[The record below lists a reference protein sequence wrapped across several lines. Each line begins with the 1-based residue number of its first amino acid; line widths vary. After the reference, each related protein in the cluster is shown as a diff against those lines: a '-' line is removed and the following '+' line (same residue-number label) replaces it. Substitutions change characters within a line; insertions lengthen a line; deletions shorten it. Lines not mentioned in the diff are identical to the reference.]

1 MPTTPDPGE
10 FFAKK
15 LMVPS
20 ELSSAD
26 WRMVPGQLKERI
38 FFMGGVT
45 DREMLAA
52 FSEAILVILNGEQGE
67 AQATRIL
74 RDAVKRV
81 GYQPGPGWAGTS
93 RDLNNLYR
101 QLETLRTGVALA
113 NGWTNDVK
121 RRQSANIMPA
131 LKLVRGRNAE
141 EPRLWQQKL
150 WPEAV
155 AASGS
160 KASPDRMAALIDD
173 PVWLYLSDFGV
184 PYSPLKWGSGMNQ
197 VGIFKT
203 QAREWGLIPPK
214 GADVGMGGEG
224 TGYDWGLLREE
235 AEGLTEAG
243 LREAIG
249 SWFGGVAEWCGDRL
263 VYTEPNG
270 TTVYGLDEL
279 AWVLTHPPG
288 ELSGSR
294 QLCAL
299 WEWRSLGRSEAAT
312 AAFVRKWTGQR
323 VYEDFDRLSVRLRA
337 SDPGAEL
344 TDLLWGLVE
353 RIERLGFE

>member
-1 MPTTPDPGE
+1 MPPTPDSRE

-26 WRMVPGQLKERI
+26 WRMVPGHLKERI

-52 FSEAILVILNGEQGE
+52 FSEAILVILSGEQGE
-67 AQATRIL
+67 AQATRII

-93 RDLNNLYR
+93 RDLNNVCR
-101 QLETLRTGVALA
+101 QLETLRTGLALA
-113 NGWTNDVK
+113 NGWTNDVS
-121 RRQSANIMPA
+121 RRQNAKLMPV
-131 LKLVRGRNAE
+131 LKLVRGRIAE
-141 EPRLWQQKL
+141 EPRLWETKL

-160 KASPDRMAALIDD
+160 KARPDIMAALIDD
-173 PVWLYLSDFGV
+173 PIWLYLSDFGV
-184 PYSPLKWGSGMNQ
+184 PYTPLKWGSGMNQ
-197 VGIFKT
+197 VAVFKS
-203 QAREWGLIPPK
+203 QAREIGLLPPK
-214 GADVGMGGEG
+214 GAGVGMGGEG
-224 TGYDWGLLREE
+224 RGYDWGRLREE

-243 LREAIG
+243 LREAIV
-249 SWFGGVAEWCGDRL
+249 SWLGGVAEWCGDRL
-263 VYTEPNG
+263 VYAEPNG
-270 TTVYGLDEL
+270 TTVYGLEEL

-299 WEWRSLGRSEAAT
+299 WEWRALGASEAAT
-312 AAFVRKWTGQR
+312 VAFARKWTGQR

-337 SDPGAEL
+337 SDPGVGLTEL
-344 TDLLWGLVE
+344 LCGLVE

>member
-1 MPTTPDPGE
+1 MI
-10 FFAKK
+10 
-15 LMVPS
+15 
-20 ELSSAD
+20 LS
-26 WRMVPGQLKERI
+26 
-38 FFMGGVT
+38 
-45 DREMLAA
+45 
-52 FSEAILVILNGEQGE
+52 GEQGE

-74 RDAVKRV
+74 RDAVKGV

-93 RDLNNLYR
+93 RDLNNVCR
-101 QLETLRTGVALA
+101 QLETLRTGVGLA
-113 NGWTNDVK
+113 NGWAADVR
-121 RRQSANIMPA
+121 RRQSRTMPA
-131 LKLVRGRNAE
+131 YELVRGNIPQ
-141 EPRLWQQKL
+141 EPRLWAQKL

-160 KASPDRMAALIDD
+160 TASPDRMASLIDD
-173 PVWLYLSDFGV
+173 PVWLALSDFGV
-184 PYSPLKWGSGMNQ
+184 PYAPLKWSSGMAQ
-197 VGIFKT
+197 SPIARSK
-203 QAREWGLIPPK
+203 AREYGLLPPK
-214 GADVGMGGEG
+214 GADVGIGGEG
-224 TGYDWGLLREE
+224 RGEDWGRLREE

-243 LREAIG
+243 LREAIV
-249 SWFGGVAEWCGDRL
+249 SWLGGVVEWCGERL
-263 VYTEPNG
+263 VYAEPNG

-299 WEWRSLGRSEAAT
+299 WEWRALGASEAAT

-337 SDPGAEL
+337 SDPGEGL
-344 TDLLWGLVE
+344 TDLLCGLVE